1 MDDLIT
7 CPKCNHGG
15 ISLAATICPECGCRL
30 PPRAPLPEQK
40 QHTFEAAAVTGTDP
54 FAEPIIVVE
63 LHVSSTLGSRSVSLD
78 SGARLVIGTEAG
90 PLTDLCTDNISRYH
104 AEITVAADCVGIR
117 DVGLDS
123 RGSTNGTFVNGFRIG
138 ANVVT
143 PLNDGAVVLCG
154 ADPALTIKVSVTDS

>member
-30 PPRAPLPEQK
+30 PPRAPLPGQTLP
-40 QHTFEAAAVTGTDP
+40 TFEASRATGTDP
-54 FAEPIIVVE
+54 FAESSIFVE
-63 LHVSSTLGSRSVSLD
+63 LLISSTLG
-78 SGARLVIGTEAG
+78 ARTVLLQPGDRLEVGTEVG
-90 PLTDLCTDNISRYH
+90 PLTDLCTDNISRHH
-104 AEITVAADCVGIR
+104 AEITVGADCVGIR